1 MKVNLNKP
9 HLCHVCKKQGK
20 FFYKKWWCTYNKY
33 LEGICNMI
41 QGGFVTVDLAEKYI
55 EIHNTKAETKDHVQK

>member
-1 MKVNLNKP
+1 
-9 HLCHVCKKQGK
+9 
-20 FFYKKWWCTYNKY
+20 
-33 LEGICNMI
+33 MI